1 MQGLVE
7 IGLLLAKLAG
17 VFGSGLYIAMSPCL
31 FPLLPL
37 FLLNSLKSADSRK
50 RSVLVTGVLVLGILG
65 SLAIYFSI
73 AILISSLL
81 FSYYLEILAIL
92 SLIIIFLGIVTL
104 STWLKT
110 KLGMSSLSL
119 SSQPETPSNLMS
131 VFLVGFGYSMLAAP
145 CSGSVIIGVIGVFGL
160 ETNFLVLILMFIAL
174 AIAVALPYFAIAV
187 VTGEA
192 RMRMAMTLSQ
202 HARKVEIVAGLILI
216 VLGLFLFAQTRW
228 FEFIF
233 GFRIYI

>member
-17 VFGSGLYIAMSPCL
+17 VFGSGLYLAMSPCL

-37 FLLNSLKSADSRK
+37 FLLNSLKSEDDRK
-50 RSVLVTGVLVLGILG
+50 RSVIVTSVLVLGILG

-73 AILISSLL
+73 ALFISSFL
-81 FSYYLEILAIL
+81 FNYYLEILAIL

-104 STWLKT
+104 STTLKT
-110 KLGMSSLSL
+110 KLGISSLNL
-119 SSQPETPSNLMS
+119 SSQPEAPSNLLG

-145 CSGSVIIGVIGVFGL
+145 CSGSVILGVIGVIGL
-160 ETNFLVLILMFIAL
+160 ETNVLTLILMFIAL
-174 AIAVALPYFAIAV
+174 AIAVAIPYFTIAV

-192 RMRMAMTLSQ
+192 RVRMAFSLSQ
-202 HARKVEIVAGLILI
+202 HARKVEILAGLILI
-216 VLGLFLFAQTRW
+216 VLGVFLFAQTRW

-233 GFRIYI
+233 GFRIYV